1 MTDGPPTRRAPTAH
15 TDPRPAE
22 SRPHPAPP
30 APHPNPAGRSG
41 PGALAPVA
49 GAADDLRQPAW
60 LERVPTNIDGQP
72 TNRLIFIFRAPG
84 CTYARRAAGGCTMCG
99 FSPLTGRARTPTSAD
114 LIAQFDHVFGA
125 SDPNAS
131 PPMRPSPQLAELLAD
146 LGEVDLYNSGSFLA
160 DEEMPPPVRAHIFRR
175 LAEFHLRR
183 VVIESRPEFVTP
195 TALREAAVLPA
206 GVLDVGIGLESAD
219 DHIREVLIRKGF
231 DRPAFER
238 AASVLAAAGVG
249 LLVNI
254 LLKPPGVLDDRAAL
268 ADALA
273 TGQYVAALARRLRLR
288 ARLALQPV
296 FVVPGTALEA
306 DFLAGRYQPPSLW
319 TVVEAVRGLHGI
331 LETTVG
337 LSDEGLEPHRSPA
350 GCGRC
355 DDALR
360 AALRDY
366 NRTRGL
372 AAFADLACS
381 CRSSP

>member
-1 MTDGPPTRRAPTAH
+1 
-15 TDPRPAE
+15 
-22 SRPHPAPP
+22 
-30 APHPNPAGRSG
+30 
-41 PGALAPVA
+41 VA
-49 GAADDLRQPAW
+49 GAADDLRRPAW

-72 TNRLIFIFRAPG
+72 THRLIFIFRAPG
-84 CTYARRAAGGCTMCG
+84 CTYARRPAGGCTMCG
-99 FSPLTGRARTPTSAD
+99 FTPLTGRARTITPAD

-125 SDPNAS
+125 NAKGAS
-131 PPMRPSPQLAELLAD
+131 PPTPPLPTDLLTD

-175 LAEFHLRR
+175 LAGRGLRR
-183 VVIESRPEFVTP
+183 VVVESRPEFVTP
-195 TALREAAVLPA
+195 VALREAAALPP

-238 AASVLAAAGVG
+238 AAGVLAETGLG

-296 FVVPGTALEA
+296 FVAPGTALEA

-366 NRTRGL
+366 NRTRCL

-381 CRSSP
+381 CRASP